1 MNSNILKKLIRKF
14 NSMRFP
20 ECKAKTIKNNENELI
35 IEFSGSVA
43 SYSCCFDEHF
53 EDLKYLFED
62 NGNIKLYIDEIN
74 RKNEEKFIV
83 KYKYKKL
90 N

>member
-1 MNSNILKKLIRKF
+1 MNTNILRKLIRKF
-14 NSMRFP
+14 NSFRSP
-20 ECKAKTIKNNENELI
+20 ECKAKTIKNSENELV

-53 EDLKYLFED
+53 DDLRFLFED
-62 NGNIKLYIDEIN
+62 NNIKLNIEEVKKMN
-74 RKNEEKFIV
+74 NEKFIV
-83 KYKYKKL
+83 KYKIK